1 MRKTVLLLACIG
13 TCSAFQPT
21 TFIQNKG
28 QPRPLFAVEK
38 PKNEEP
44 EEKKFRFPRFL
55 KRWRNYAAITA
66 FSLTSVVTPLAA
78 QASAP
83 VMAIPKAEQ
92 RDPIT
97 DALIERQRR
106 QTVEAQQELQRMAK
120 QAREIEATQG
130 EAARLNFEKEYY
142 RQKEEE
148 AAAKKV
154 GLRQLKLDLLEQ
166 GIDPFTDIEGQ
177 RQTILYEKGVDL
189 AEVSGTPFNL
199 EKELARR
206 SPKKTVAFQKAPHR
220 KIIACMVQELNNRGE
235 DPIEYFQ
242 KHQDK
247 TSKIME
253 MPYEKAALL
262 AQQFSANLEQYGQVR
277 KPAEGEKSVK
287 EMMVKDPAQIKAEKE
302 ALAQAAKLKAKAEKE
317 AAKAAAKGEKEAKKA
332 QAELEKTASAAP
344 AMETEALGS
353 DLPADVVDD
362 EQSYD
367 DGAISSI
374 PAPVPSK
381 AATEQKISPIVPVS
395 ATIVTVAGGG
405 YAINLIREKRAEAEA
420 ERQRQFKLLMGVDD
434 DNDEDD
440 SLDTDYSPQKTIQNN
455 APSGSSSATKKEVPT
470 FEPQDAPAPKKRR
483 LGIKGVF
490 GKKGSG
496 RATDLSTLV
505 GPGGNYPQFAAL
517 LAKIL
522 TFGAPGRFPT
532 VVKLPG
538 GMPMDE
544 FDLEKAKQLLTE
556 ARESSGLELADSAEI
571 FANVVNCMLIDIVD
585 LASTSLK
592 EKGDVTVK
600 SINIV
605 VDFMNHA
612 ASLYE
617 SVAEGVV
624 IKPVVYEGDL
634 SKAKLEQLYSTY
646 AVSGMMGMFGGDGG
660 TAVSEDFDSRVA
672 LLQDVFQINEK
683 KAEGLMMKAVQK
695 NMLEMMKEGKNLEG
709 MEEMLKGLG
718 GMDGMN
724 GLAGLMGEDGEG
736 PSPEQLK
743 EMLISLKQ
751 MKDSGSIPPNEFE
764 EVKKQFKEAFGSS
777 LDDVVKDASK
787 DGELSSTE
795 KELLELMKA
804 IMDD

>member
-1 MRKTVLLLACIG
+1 MRKILLALIV

-28 QPRPLFAVEK
+28 QFRPLLAIEK
-38 PKNEEP
+38 PENDEP
-44 EEKKFRFPRFL
+44 EVKKFRFPQFL
-55 KRWRNYAAITA
+55 KHWRTYATFTA
-66 FSLTSVVTPLAA
+66 FSLTGVVTPWAA

-83 VMAIPKAEQ
+83 VMAIPRAEQ

-97 DALIERQRR
+97 DALIEHQRR
-106 QTVEAQQELQRMAK
+106 QTVEAQQELQRMAQ

-142 RQKEEE
+142 RQKEE
-148 AAAKKV
+148 AATAKKV
-154 GLRQLKLDLLEQ
+154 GLRKLKLELLEQ

-177 RQTILYEKGVDL
+177 RQLILYEKGVDL
-189 AEVSGTPFNL
+189 ADVSGTPFNL
-199 EKELARR
+199 EKEMARR

-287 EMMVKDPAQIKAEKE
+287 EMMVKDPAQIKAERD

-317 AAKAAAKGEKEAKKA
+317 AAKAAAKAEKEARKA
-332 QAELEKTASAAP
+332 QAELEKMASAAS
-344 AMETEALGS
+344 AMDTESLGS
-353 DLPADVVDD
+353 DVVED
-362 EQSYD
+362 EQPVRD
-367 DGAISSI
+367 DAIASI
-374 PAPVPSK
+374 PAPIPSK
-381 AATEQKISPIVPVS
+381 AATEKKIPPILPVS

-434 DNDEDD
+434 ENDEDD
-440 SLDTDYSPQKTIQNN
+440 SLDTDYSPQKSIQNN
-455 APSGSSSATKKEVPT
+455 ATSGNTSTMKKELPT
-470 FEPQDAPAPKKRR
+470 SEQQDAPAPKKRR

-496 RATDLSTLV
+496 RATDLSALV
-505 GPGGNYPQFAAL
+505 GPGGNFPQFAAL
-517 LAKIL
+517 LAKLL
-522 TFGAPGRFPT
+522 TFGAPGRFPN

-544 FDLEKAKQLLTE
+544 FDFEKAKQLLTE

-634 SKAKLEQLYSTY
+634 SKAKLEQMYSTY
-646 AVSGMMGMFGGDGG
+646 TVSGMMGMFGGDGG